1 MYIRPQIHHHIPHAR
16 AIAIRSSVC
25 LGLLA
30 VLRAVILRPNAV
42 ANLWMEALIS
52 AQLRLF
58 RVRSFL
64 LSTRISND
72 AKTNC

>member
-1 MYIRPQIHHHIPHAR
+1 MYIRPQIHHHVPHAR

-42 ANLWMEALIS
+42 VNLWMEALIS
-52 AQLRLF
+52 A
-58 RVRSFL
+58 
-64 LSTRISND
+64 
-72 AKTNC
+72 